1 MFPELAALLFVVVGA
16 GGLVWTTSRWRYQV
30 VQRCLVELGEV
41 AHAEAVAP
49 TTAQILSRAR
59 WLPWLLAAIL
69 TVAMHFLVSLSWT
82 YCGALGLLAGLLGG
96 QLESMLAQHR
106 VYLIET
112 QLADMIDLMVGAL
125 RAGAGVIK
133 SLEAAV
139 REIRNPLRAQMEE
152 VIGRIRL
159 GDQAPKVFEEL
170 TARVPLESF
179 MLFSSALAVHW
190 EVGGS
195 LAPTL
200 ATVGRTIRDRIE
212 LSRRVRSMSA
222 QSRFSTLG
230 VLAATYAIAAIMWS
244 SDPERMER
252 FLWSTEGSFLVSGVM
267 ILQAVGIVWSTAQAR
282 IKF

>member
-69 TVAMHFLVSLSWT
+69 AVAMHFLVSLSWT
-82 YCGALGLLAGLLGG
+82 YSGALGLLAGLLGG

-106 VYLIET
+106 VYLIEL

-125 RAGAGVIK
+125 RAGTGVIK

-252 FLWSTEGSFLVSGVM
+252 FLWSTEGSFLVSSVM
-267 ILQAVGIVWSTAQAR
+267 VLQAVGIVWSTAQAR

>member
-41 AHAEAVAP
+41 AHAEVVAP

-69 TVAMHFLVSLSWT
+69 AVAMHFLVSLSWT

-106 VYLIET
+106 VYLIEI

-125 RAGAGVIK
+125 RAGTGVIK

-222 QSRFSTLG
+222 QARLSTLG

>member
-41 AHAEAVAP
+41 AHSEVVAP
-49 TTAQILSRAR
+49 TTARILSRAR
-59 WLPWLLAAIL
+59 WLPWLPAAIL
-69 TVAMHFLVSLSWT
+69 AVAMHFLVSLSWT

-252 FLWSTEGSFLVSGVM
+252 FLWSTEGSFLVSSVM
-267 ILQAVGIVWSTAQAR
+267 VLQAVGIVWSTAQAR

>member
-69 TVAMHFLVSLSWT
+69 AVAMHFLVSLSWT
-82 YCGALGLLAGLLGG
+82 YSGALGLLAGLLGG

-106 VYLIET
+106 VYLIEI

-125 RAGAGVIK
+125 RAGTGVIK

-252 FLWSTEGSFLVSGVM
+252 FLWSTEGSFLVSSVM
-267 ILQAVGIVWSTAQAR
+267 VLQAVGIVWSTAQAR

>member
-16 GGLVWTTSRWRYQV
+16 GGLMWTTSRWRYQV

-41 AHAEAVAP
+41 AHAEVVAP
-49 TTAQILSRAR
+49 TTARILSRAR

-96 QLESMLAQHR
+96 QLESMLAQRR
-106 VYLIET
+106 VSLIET

-252 FLWSTEGSFLVSGVM
+252 FLWSTEGSFLVSSVM
-267 ILQAVGIVWSTAQAR
+267 VLQAVGIVWSTAQAR